1 MQYNYYFI
9 ALFNKLI
16 GEIYLAK
23 QDFESSTVYLEKAI
37 VISKQFDLQYV
48 LVKTYLQCARL
59 YQELALPK
67 SASRGIYIKQALKMF
82 QNAKNVQIVQEQPAL
97 QKKIKE
103 DLNILT
109 SFCKLNGIILKK
121 ESK

>member
-1 MQYNYYFI
+1 M

-23 QDFESSTVYLEKAI
+23 QDFDSAKVYLEKSIFIA
-37 VISKQFDLQYV
+37 KQFDLQYI
-48 LVKTYLQCARL
+48 LIKTYLQTAKL

-67 SASRGIYIKQALKMF
+67 TSQRNEYIKQALKMF
-82 QNAKNVQIVQEQPAL
+82 QLAKNVPIVADNQVL
-97 QKKIKE
+97 QKNIKE
-103 DLNILT
+103 DLNLLT

-121 ESK
+121 ENK